1 VYFFVI
7 DESHSTP
14 GPMQYGF
21 LYEGKPLEY
30 GSIVFEGSY
39 KGMKVAIKNMTLK
52 EQSHSIQ
59 TSLFGSQ
66 NGKIVLKNPNG
77 SPSNPF
83 EKEWNNYLY

>member
-1 VYFFVI
+1 VI

-14 GPMQYGF
+14 GPMQCGF

-30 GSIVFEGSY
+30 ASYVFKGTY
-39 KGMKVAIKNMTLK
+39 KGTKVAIKNMTLK
-52 EQSHSIQ
+52 DPSGSRQ
-59 TSLFGSQ
+59 TFIFGSQ

-83 EKEWNNYLY
+83 EKELNNYLY